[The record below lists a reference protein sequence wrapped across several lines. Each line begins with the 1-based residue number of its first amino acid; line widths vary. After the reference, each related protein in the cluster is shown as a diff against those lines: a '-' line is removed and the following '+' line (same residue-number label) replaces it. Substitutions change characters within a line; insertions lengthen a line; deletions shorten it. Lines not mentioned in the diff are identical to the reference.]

1 MSFSKNYINVK
12 ITPKKRLFQVKG
24 LILDEPLERFRRKG
38 TPKEQS
44 LLNFSKPKLSGKRTE
59 KLHFS

>member
-24 LILDEPLERFRRKG
+24 LILDEPLERVSVLDKFILINYRLFKIIRR
-38 TPKEQS
+38 
-44 LLNFSKPKLSGKRTE
+44 
-59 KLHFS
+59 